1 MSGAPRFEL
10 PEELEE
16 FRALVRQISEE
27 KIGPR
32 AEEIDRTDEW
42 PEDLFRVLV
51 DNELTGVGY
60 PEAYGGSGGGSLA
73 FGVLIE
79 ELSRVSAGV
88 ALAPAVSKLGVIPLT
103 LAGTEEQRT
112 AMIGGIVSGDILMSY
127 ALTEPGA
134 GSDAAS
140 LATRYTAGSDGYV
153 LNGTKR
159 FITGAGVSH
168 AYVVFATRDPAEGS
182 SGISAFLVMREDPG
196 VSFGRKEDKMGIR
209 GSPTREVILSDAR
222 IPSDRLIGR
231 EGEGFKLALRT
242 LDYSRPLIGAQA
254 LGIAQ
259 GAFDFAARYA
269 TERHQFGKSI
279 SEFQGVSFML
289 ADMAMQLEAARMLVY
304 KALSLCD
311 AEDPRMTYFS
321 SVAKC
326 FASDAAMR
334 ITTDAVQVLGG
345 YGYVREYPVERLMR
359 DAKITQI
366 YEGTNQIQRVVIAR
380 ELLRT
385 IGSAP

>member
-1 MSGAPRFEL
+1 MGELERFEL

-16 FRALVRQISEE
+16 FRRLVRTIAEE
-27 KIGPR
+27 RIEPR
-32 AEEIDRTDEW
+32 AAEIDETDEW
-42 PEDLFRVLV
+42 PEDVYKVLV
-51 DNELTGVGY
+51 ENDLMGVGY
-60 PEAYGGSGGGSLA
+60 PEEHGGSGGGSLA
-73 FGVLIE
+73 FGVFIE
-79 ELSRVSAGV
+79 ELSRISAGV
-88 ALAPAVSKLGVIPLT
+88 SLTPLVSKLGVIPLVV
-103 LAGTEEQRT
+103 AGDDAKAKQMTE
-112 AMIGGIVSGDILMSY
+112 GIARGDVLMSY

-134 GSDAAS
+134 GSDPAAMT
-140 LATRYTAGSDGYV
+140 TRYERDGDEFV
-153 LNGTKR
+153 LSGTKR

-168 AYVVFATRDPAEGS
+168 GYVVFATKDPSMRAKGV
-182 SGISAFLVMREDPG
+182 SAFLVMRDDPG

-209 GSPTREVILSDAR
+209 GSPTREVICDGAR
-222 IPSDRLIGR
+222 VPADRLIGE
-231 EGEGFKLALRT
+231 EGEGFAYAMRT
-242 LDYSRPLIGAQA
+242 LDYSRPAIAAQA

-269 TERHQFGKSI
+269 TERQQFGKPI
-279 SEFQGVSFML
+279 GEFQGVSFML

-304 KALSLCD
+304 KSLALCD
-311 AEDPRMTYFS
+311 AGDERMTYFS

-345 YGYVREYPVERLMR
+345 YGYIREYPVERYMR

-380 ELLRT
+380 ELLK
-385 IGSAP
+385 AFA